1 MATLDKSRLTFTYYG
16 YYLGT
21 NLQLYLKKLL
31 LWSD

>member
-21 NLQLYLKKLL
+21 NLQLYLKVP
-31 LWSD
+31 